1 MERGV
6 IMEVLS
12 PSTPITQKYYKRSL
26 IHTRR
31 SELKSKKCVAIL
43 VSMTAFQVRR
53 FGDVA
58 FAKIRVT
65 LCSTSRQCL
74 CRRCKS
80 IHVSPCFLWWDYLF
94 NTRRAYAWMR
104 DKSLNFCLF
113 FDIFMWRGERKHRF
127 ISSSRDGDL
136 ICSITKNLF
145 IFSNYY
151 MGSNFSKEEHVDEDI
166 YTYIYMHMYIY
177 ICCMCQGRS

>member
-80 IHVSPCFLWWDYLF
+80 IHVSPCFLLLF
-94 NTRRAYAWMR
+94 MSYCGKQGQLRG
-104 DKSLNFCLF
+104 FLF
-113 FDIFMWRGERKHRF
+113 GFREFAAISGLSDIFMSFVG
-127 ISSSRDGDL
+127 
-136 ICSITKNLF
+136 KNT
-145 IFSNYY
+145 I
-151 MGSNFSKEEHVDEDI
+151 
-166 YTYIYMHMYIY
+166 
-177 ICCMCQGRS
+177 